1 MTTEQNQSNANA
13 EEFFTATSSELIKV
27 EEIED
32 TPFKFVINSKKNEK
46 VITMGKFVIASGD
59 FIDKKDC
66 LKYLKKNMFNIMW
79 KVALVINETT
89 K

>member
-1 MTTEQNQSNANA
+1 MTTKENQSNANA
-13 EEFFTATSSELIKV
+13 EEFFTPTSSELIKV

-32 TPFKFVINSKKNEK
+32 TPFKFVINSEKNEK
-46 VITMGKFVIASGD
+46 VITMGKYVIASGD
-59 FIDKKDC
+59 FKDKKDC